1 MKICVFIGDMYRDYS
16 LSIIKRFDYYARE
29 KGHRID
35 VFATCSV
42 TTSNP
47 LHIIGFKSILEL
59 PSLHDYDAVV
69 LCYDTLIHEGMAK
82 DLVEELLTDTEAPP
96 VVCIRAEIPGF
107 YNVIPDNR
115 GLMHDIA
122 TYVLSLCKT
131 DDIGFVTGM
140 DELTDSHERLRG
152 FEDAMRETGRKV
164 SEDKIFHGNYWITQ
178 GPEMADFFIKE
189 DGTLPEAVI
198 CSNDY
203 EAIALC
209 NELIQRGYS
218 IPQDTLISG
227 VDNAIESQMHIP
239 SITTIEMSNNDFVD
253 SAMSILE
260 ALERGEEP
268 DFNVSVSTKILPRE
282 STGEEAKDRD
292 IYRTLC
298 EQNVAASVS
307 MDDRREFVVINALF
321 EGTLTREDAIK
332 VALSEFNKVESVKS
346 IYFCRYRENDRSLVG
361 HFSDHGKE
369 IIEDISFSN
378 DKLLPEGFEND
389 DSGLLMFFALAYKNE
404 VYGYA
409 VIVPDMSYTSYI
421 NFKIEYLLTQVG
433 QNINKLE
440 LYEKL
445 FGISDVMALY
455 IRDPLTGALN
465 RRGFEQKISKL
476 FKENG
481 EPYKELAVAS
491 IDMDGLKYIN
501 DNFGH
506 NAGDEAIKE
515 IANILDGALNPDE
528 FVARMGGDEFAV
540 ILILTEVG
548 RVAKFIRNVRNSIKK
563 INQSHKYEFEIGA
576 SIGTCD
582 IIKFQN
588 VPECMN
594 KADKAM
600 YLEKKAKNKNRD

>member
-16 LSIIKRFDYYARE
+16 LSIIKRFDYYAKE
-29 KGHRID
+29 KGHKID

-59 PSLHDYDAVV
+59 PSIHDYDGIV

-115 GLMHDIA
+115 GLMHDI
-122 TYVLSLCKT
+122 TQYVLSLCKT

-152 FEDAMRETGRKV
+152 FEDAMHETGRKV
-164 SEDKIFHGNYWITQ
+164 SKDKIFHGNYWITQ
-178 GPEMADFFIKE
+178 GHEMADFFIKE
-189 DGTLPEAVI
+189 DGTLPEAII

-203 EAIALC
+203 EAIAIC

-227 VDNAIESQMHIP
+227 VDNAIESKMHVP

-253 SAMSILE
+253 STMGIFD
-260 ALERGEEP
+260 ALQRGEEP
-268 DFNVSVSTKILPRE
+268 DYNVSVSTKIILRE
-282 STGEEAKDRD
+282 STGKEAKDRD
-292 IYRTLC
+292 VYRELC
-298 EQNVAASVS
+298 EQNVASSVS
-307 MDDRREFVVINALF
+307 MDDMREFVVINALF

-332 VALSEFNKVESVKS
+332 VALDEFKKVESVKS
-346 IYFCRYRENDRSLVG
+346 IYFCRYRENDRALVG
-361 HFSDHGKE
+361 HFADRGE
-369 IIEDISFSN
+369 CIIEDIAFSN
-378 DKLLPEGFEND
+378 DRLLPDGFESED
-389 DSGLLMFFALAYKNE
+389 GGLHIFFALAYKNE

-409 VIVPDMSYTSYI
+409 AIAADTSYTKYI

-445 FGISDVMALY
+445 FGISDVLSLY
-455 IRDPLTGALN
+455 IRDPLTGTLN

-476 FKENG
+476 FNEEG
-481 EPYKELAVAS
+481 EPYQPLAVAS

-515 IANILDGALNPDE
+515 IANILDTALNPGE
-528 FVARMGGDEFAV
+528 FVARMGGDEFAA
-540 ILILTEVG
+540 ILILSEVG
-548 RVAKFIRNVRNSIKK
+548 RIGKFIRNVRSNIKK
-563 INQSHKYEFEIGA
+563 INQSGKYEFEIGA
-576 SIGTCD
+576 SIGTCELS
-582 IIKFQN
+582 KWHN
-588 VPECMN
+588 VPDCMN

>member
-16 LSIIKRFDYYARE
+16 LSIIKHLDYYARE

-35 VFATCSV
+35 VFGTCSI

-47 LHIIGFKSILEL
+47 LHIIGFKSVLKL
-59 PSLHDYDAVV
+59 PPIHEYDGII

-82 DLVEELLTDTEAPP
+82 DLVEELMTDTEAPP

-115 GLMHDIA
+115 GLMYEIA
-122 TYVLSLCKT
+122 KYVISMCEKG
-131 DDIGFVTGM
+131 DIGFVTGM
-140 DELTDSHERLRG
+140 DELTDSYERKLG
-152 FEDAMRETGRKV
+152 FEDAMREAGYEI

-189 DGTLPEAVI
+189 DGTLPEAII

-203 EAIALC
+203 EAIAIC

-218 IPQDTLISG
+218 IPKDTLISG
-227 VDNAIESQMHIP
+227 VDNAIESQNHVP
-239 SITTIEMSNNDFVD
+239 SITTIEMSNTDFAD
-253 SAMSILE
+253 AAMNILE
-260 ALERGEEP
+260 ALQRGEEP
-268 DFNVSVSTKILPRE
+268 EDNVSVSTRLIPRE
-282 STGEEAKDRD
+282 STGTEEKDRD
-292 IYRTLC
+292 VYRALC

-307 MDDRREFVVINALF
+307 MDDMREFVVINALF
-321 EGTLTREDAIK
+321 EGTLTREDATK
-332 VALSEFNKVESVKS
+332 VALDEFRKVESVRS
-346 IYFCRYRENDRSLVG
+346 CYFFKYRENDRAMVG
-361 HFSDHGKE
+361 HFTDHGE
-369 IIEDISFSN
+369 GVIEEVPFPN
-378 DKLLPEGFEND
+378 EKLLPDGLVSE
-389 DSGLLMFFALAYKNE
+389 DSGMLIFFSLAYKNE

-409 VIVPDMSYTSYI
+409 ALVVDTSFRTFI

-455 IRDPLTGALN
+455 IRDPLTGTLN
-465 RRGFEQKISKL
+465 RRGFEQKISGL
-476 FKENG
+476 FDEDGN
-481 EPYKELAVAS
+481 PVRELAVAS

-506 NAGDEAIKE
+506 NSGDEAIKE
-515 IANILDGALNPDE
+515 IANILDEALNPDE
-528 FVARMGGDEFAV
+528 FVARMGGDEFAAV
-540 ILILTEVG
+540 IVLSEVG
-548 RVAKFIRNVRNSIKK
+548 RVGKFIRNVRNNIKK
-563 INQSHKYEFEIGA
+563 INQSGKYEFELGA

-582 IIKFQN
+582 LNKWHD
-588 VPECMN
+588 VPDCLN

-600 YLEKKAKNKNRD
+600 YLEKRAKKKSRD

>member
-1 MKICVFIGDMYRDYS
+1 MRICVFIGDMYRDYS
-16 LSIIKRFDYYARE
+16 LSIIKHLDYYARE

-35 VFATCSV
+35 VFGTCSI

-47 LHIIGFKSILEL
+47 LHIIGFKSILKL
-59 PSLHDYDAVV
+59 PPIHEYDGII

-82 DLVEELLTDTEAPP
+82 DLVEELMTDTEAPP

-122 TYVLSLCKT
+122 RYVISKCKSGN
-131 DDIGFVTGM
+131 IGFVTGM
-140 DELTDSHERLRG
+140 EELTDSYERKLG
-152 FEDAMRETGRKV
+152 FEDAMKEAGYEV
-164 SEDKIFHGNYWITQ
+164 SEDMVFRGNYWITQ
-178 GPEMADFFIKE
+178 GPEMADFFIKK
-189 DGTLPEAVI
+189 DGTLPEAII

-203 EAIALC
+203 EAIAIC

-227 VDNAIESQMHIP
+227 VDNAIESQMHVP
-239 SITTIEMSNNDFVD
+239 SITTIEMSNTDFVD
-253 SAMSILE
+253 SAMNILE
-260 ALERGEEP
+260 ALNRGEDPEYC
-268 DFNVSVSTKILPRE
+268 VSVSTRIIPRE
-282 STGEEAKDRD
+282 STGTEEKGRD
-292 IYRTLC
+292 VYRALC

-307 MDDRREFVVINALF
+307 MDDMREFVVINALF

-332 VALSEFNKVESVKS
+332 VALDEFRKVESVRS
-346 IYFCRYRENDRSLVG
+346 CYFFKYRENDRAMVG
-361 HFSDHGKE
+361 HFTDHGEGVIEE
-369 IIEDISFSN
+369 IPFSN
-378 DKLLPEGFEND
+378 DKLLPAGYIND
-389 DSGLLMFFALAYKNE
+389 DNGMLIFFSLAYKNE
-404 VYGYA
+404 IYGYA
-409 VIVPDMSYTSYI
+409 ALIVDTSYPSYI

-455 IRDPLTGALN
+455 IRDPLTGTLN
-465 RRGFEQKISKL
+465 RRGFEQKISGL
-476 FKENG
+476 FDEDGNAK
-481 EPYKELAVAS
+481 KELAVAS
-491 IDMDGLKYIN
+491 VDMDGLKYIN

-515 IANILDGALNPDE
+515 IANILDSALNPEE

-540 ILILTEVG
+540 ILICTEVG
-548 RVAKFIRNVRNSIKK
+548 RVGKFFRNVRSAVKK
-563 INQSHKYEFEIGA
+563 INQSGKYEFEIGA

-582 IIKFQN
+582 LTKWHD
-588 VPECMN
+588 VPDCMN